1 MPSSGDCTRVR
12 VKHGIYR
19 QTNGKYAV
27 GVMVGGRPRFRTL
40 EAVTL
45 RDARKQR
52 EQLVDYADAVRGLRI
67 FCAEHG
73 RVQLVRDPP
82 RGRSPADCCMRER
95 AQLSPA
101 PSRAGLLV
109 LCAESDC
116 APCFRA
122 ATCICFC

>member
-12 VKHGIYR
+12 VERGIYR

-27 GVMVGGRPRFRTL
+27 CVMVGGRPRFRTL

-67 FCAEHG
+67 SALNTVEYNPFETH
-73 RVQLVRDPP
+73 
-82 RGRSPADCCMRER
+82 
-95 AQLSPA
+95 
-101 PSRAGLLV
+101 
-109 LCAESDC
+109 
-116 APCFRA
+116 
-122 ATCICFC
+122 